1 MDKARE
7 KAADLAGSYKE
18 EEVSY
23 PLETLLL

>member
-18 EEVSY
+18 KEVSY